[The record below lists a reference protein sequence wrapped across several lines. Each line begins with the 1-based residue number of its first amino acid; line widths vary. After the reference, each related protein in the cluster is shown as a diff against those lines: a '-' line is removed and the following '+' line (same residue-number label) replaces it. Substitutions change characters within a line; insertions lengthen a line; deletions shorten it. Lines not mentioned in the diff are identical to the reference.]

1 MKLTQAAIAAFALM
15 FMAFSAHAVP
25 LTRSVEGAGIVST
38 IQAKPAAKTTTKKKA
53 TKKKVAK
60 KKSVKKAAKKKTAK
74 KAKAKPAKK
83 P

>member
-25 LTRSVEGAGIVST
+25 LTRSVEGPGIVST
-38 IQAKPAAKTTTKKKA
+38 IQAQPAAKKTTKKKA
-53 TKKKVAK
+53 KKKV
-60 KKSVKKAAKKKTAK
+60 AKKKTAK

>member
-38 IQAKPAAKTTTKKKA
+38 IQAKPAAKKTTKKKA

-60 KKSVKKAAKKKTAK
+60 KKVAKKKTAK